1 MLSCCADDRTPGVIK
16 GDHEKSIDEIIDA
29 IPVAPL
35 PGPPAGDSQ
44 PGSSDSASRRV
55 QFEPL
60 EELEAAAVETTDSL
74 RQRVAELEA
83 HVHQVELDYFYS
95 NSKLVLVRIF

>member
-1 MLSCCADDRTPGVIK
+1 MLSCCADERTPGVIK
-16 GDHEKSIDEIIDA
+16 GDHETSVDEIIDA

-35 PGPPAGDSQ
+35 PGPPADDSQ
-44 PGSSDSASRRV
+44 PPSDSASRRV

-83 HVHQVELDYFYS
+83 HVHQVELDYF
-95 NSKLVLVRIF
+95 